1 MADVTYNT
9 DMFPA
14 LLRTLDALVRVRMGV
29 SSQPPLIL
37 LAYKERD
44 PGERTLFALASDLDL
59 RFELVD
65 QLPGAGGHPIEI
77 YLGTMG
83 VRGDASSDLRS

>member
-9 DMFPA
+9 NMFPA
-14 LLRTLDALVRVRMGV
+14 LLQTLDALVRVRMGI

-44 PGERTLFALASDLDL
+44 PGERTLFGLASALNL
-59 RFELVD
+59 RFELVS

-77 YLGTMG
+77 YIGTMEAA
-83 VRGDASSDLRS
+83 DNTSSN

>member
-14 LLRTLDALVRVRMGV
+14 LLRTLDALVRVRTST

-44 PGERTLFALASDLDL
+44 PGERTLFDLARDLDL
-59 RFELVD
+59 HFELVS

-77 YLGTMG
+77 YIGTTEAA
-83 VRGDASSDLRS
+83 DNTSSN